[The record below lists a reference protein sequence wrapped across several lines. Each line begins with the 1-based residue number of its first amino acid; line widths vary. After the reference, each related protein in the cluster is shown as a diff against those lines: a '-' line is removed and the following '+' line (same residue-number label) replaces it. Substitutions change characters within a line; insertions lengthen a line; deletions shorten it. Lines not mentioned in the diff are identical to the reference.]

1 MVIISFKDRATEKKA
16 LGFLL
21 GRFSG
26 RIARNGEHIVPEA
39 ALVALSEQVRTRVL
53 RFALELKDSL
63 PKDSVDATDIPA
75 DTVEKSVVNNIF
87 GGKPIDWT

>member
-1 MVIISFKDRATEKKA
+1 MVVISFIDRATEKKA

-39 ALVALSEQVRTRVL
+39 ALEALAAENISFTVKGKATYAQQVAAIRGAAS
-53 RFALELKDSL
+53 ALIQRRRRGSSRL
-63 PKDSVDATDIPA
+63 A
-75 DTVEKSVVNNIF
+75 
-87 GGKPIDWT
+87 G